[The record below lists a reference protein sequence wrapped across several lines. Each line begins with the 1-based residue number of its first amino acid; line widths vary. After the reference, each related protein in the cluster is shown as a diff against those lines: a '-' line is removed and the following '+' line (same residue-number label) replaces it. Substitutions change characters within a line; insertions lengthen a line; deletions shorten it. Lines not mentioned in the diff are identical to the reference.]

1 MTLSTTNSTGVQAVE
16 SAGYQVYPNP
26 ANDQIQVSGEFEQ
39 LTLLNANGATVA
51 KTNGKMINVQSLPA
65 GIYFLKIK
73 KKNGQEVVRKI
84 MRI

>member
-1 MTLSTTNSTGVQAVE
+1 
-16 SAGYQVYPNP
+16 
-26 ANDQIQVSGEFEQ
+26 
-39 LTLLNANGATVA
+39 LLNANGATVA